1 MRYICEIFG
10 APRFS
15 SFSTQSAGES
25 RHVRKVPNSEV
36 APVFNRLVDRRDKR
50 GQDQAL
56 QPRSSARIRHRAR
69 CFEKSG
75 IPYGHRP
82 REIDDHPSARRL
94 LLFDDGIPEACRS
107 FDS

>member
-1 MRYICEIFG
+1 M
-10 APRFS
+10 PL
-15 SFSTQSAGES
+15 STDIVNLAG
-25 RHVRKVPNSEV
+25 HFRKVPNSEV
-36 APVFNRLVDRRDKR
+36 TPEFNRLVDRRDKR

-56 QPRSSARIRHRAR
+56 QPRSSARIRHGAR

-82 REIDDHPSARRL
+82 CEIDVHPSAHHL